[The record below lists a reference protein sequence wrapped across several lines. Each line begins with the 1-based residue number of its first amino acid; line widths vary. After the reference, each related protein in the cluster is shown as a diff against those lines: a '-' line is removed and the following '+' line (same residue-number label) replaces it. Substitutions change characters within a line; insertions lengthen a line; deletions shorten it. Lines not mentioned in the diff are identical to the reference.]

1 MRFDGT
7 IKTWNDDRGFGFI
20 APTQGGQ
27 EIFVH
32 IKAFK
37 GLKGRPLENQR
48 VTFDIELGPQGKKR
62 AINVTLVASR
72 SRMATPVKQKATQ
85 WGTASL
91 FAIPAL
97 LGIML
102 IASVFGEPPRWALWL
117 YPAVSVVTF
126 LAYANDKAAAQN
138 GSWRT
143 SENTLHALAFAGGW
157 PGALIAQQVLR
168 HKSSKAEFRATFW
181 GTVVLNLSAFMFLAS
196 PYAHLLQLI

>member
-1 MRFDGT
+1 MRFAGT

-48 VTFDIELGPQGKKR
+48 VTFEIELSPQGKKR
-62 AINVTLVASR
+62 AVNVELIFTQSR
-72 SRMATPVKQKATQ
+72 AKAPNRQMATQ

-91 FAIPAL
+91 FAIPIL
-97 LGIML
+97 LIIML
-102 IASVFGEPPRWALWL
+102 VASVFGEPPRWSFWL
-117 YPAVSVVTF
+117 YPVASLFTF
-126 LAYANDKAAAQN
+126 FAYANDKAAAQK

-143 SENTLHALAFAGGW
+143 SESTLHALSFAGGW
-157 PGALIAQQVLR
+157 PGALIAQQLLR
-168 HKSSKAEFRATFW
+168 HKSSKAEFRTTFW
-181 GTVVLNLSAFMFLAS
+181 GTVVLNLSAFLFLAS
-196 PYAHLLQLI
+196 PYAQLLQRI